1 MHRIL
6 ATLALTLGL
15 PAAAQTS
22 LTPAQYAEDLAAA
35 RAQFLPNARAYSDAT
50 RQAADRLLADAAARA
65 GRLDDGDFA
74 YTLAQAASLADDLH
88 TSAFLL
94 PLTERFAR
102 LPIRFYGFRD
112 GYFVTRAAP
121 GYEDLLGARVER
133 LGALPVDQAIERGM
147 PYSGGPPG
155 VRQLVAS
162 SLLHQGPFLRRVGA
176 GNGVDAVTIA
186 FRLRDGTEAVR
197 AVPLKP
203 LDDAILHAGGF
214 DAGLRPDLAA
224 HGRASGWIYGG
235 PKAESLP
242 PGLRQSGRNYVT
254 RIDGIDAIYVRLDQ
268 IAESPG
274 ASVHDAGEEAIG
286 LAARHRP
293 AHVIVDLRP
302 NGGGDF
308 SYAIAFAMGMPRL
321 PREGG
326 NTYVIVGRHTASA
339 AIVAAAYLRY
349 YGGKRTILVGE
360 PMADRTAFWA
370 EGKRVT
376 LPNSKITMLPAD
388 GYHDWEHG
396 CTDWSRCYIVT
407 AVLGV
412 AAGPLDIDLP
422 AVPTYA
428 EFAAGRDVAI
438 EAIIRHAGGPA
449 RR

>member
-6 ATLALTLGL
+6 APFAIFLAL

-35 RAQFLPNARAYSDAT
+35 RAQFLPNARAYSDAG
-50 RQAADRLLADAAARA
+50 RQAADRLLAEAIARA

-94 PLTERFAR
+94 PLSERFPR

-112 GYFVTRAAP
+112 GYFVTRVAP

-133 LGALPVDQAIERGM
+133 LGALPIDQAIERGL
-147 PYSGGPPG
+147 PYCGGPPG

-176 GNGVDAVTIA
+176 GNAPDAVAIA
-186 FRLRDGTEAVR
+186 LRLRDGTATVR
-197 AVPLKP
+197 TLPLKP

-214 DAGLRPDLAA
+214 DAGLRPTVVA
-224 HGRASGWIYGG
+224 HGKASAWIYGG
-235 PKAESLP
+235 PKPDALP
-242 PGLRQSGRNYVT
+242 LGLRESGKNLVARVE
-254 RIDGIDAIYVRLDQ
+254 DIDAIYVRV
-268 IAESPG
+268 ESILETPER
-274 ASVHDAGEEAIG
+274 SVHKAGEEAIEM
-286 LAARHRP
+286 AAQRRP

-308 SYAIAFAMGMPRL
+308 SYGIVLAMGMPRL

-339 AIVAAAYLRY
+339 AIVTAAFLRHF
-349 YGGKRTILVGE
+349 GGRRTILVGE

-388 GYHDWEHG
+388 GYHDWERG

-438 EAIIRHAGGPA
+438 EAIIADA
-449 RR
+449 RRR